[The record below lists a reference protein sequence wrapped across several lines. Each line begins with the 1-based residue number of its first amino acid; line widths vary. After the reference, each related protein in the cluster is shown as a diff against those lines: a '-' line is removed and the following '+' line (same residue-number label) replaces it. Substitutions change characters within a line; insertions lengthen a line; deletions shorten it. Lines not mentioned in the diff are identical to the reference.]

1 MIPSLFFVGLMF
13 HLSYFIR
20 SFVIIEQ
27 LVLSFTDEGFFVLTD
42 DKSLAVTIPLS
53 DIICRR
59 VVFQQNYMFSDKA
72 NVIST
77 DNYTAP
83 EWNASTITEVKRKVH
98 IVLLLK
104 FFKPNLN
111 QFRYLIK
118 TDFASKIYIIFLTI
132 FYEM

>member
-1 MIPSLFFVGLMF
+1 MF

-77 DNYTAP
+77 DNFTAP
-83 EWNASTITEVKRKVH
+83 EWNASTQSVVKRKVH
-98 IVLLLK
+98 IVVLLK
-104 FFKPNLN
+104 FYKPNLHIPADTRSAFPVISV
-111 QFRYLIK
+111 QSPVSIQCCWQ
-118 TDFASKIYIIFLTI
+118 S
-132 FYEM
+132 